1 MQIAPLGRR
10 AVDARCVAFLAA
22 FFATLATAGFRSEAV
37 FSEAF
42 VAIFFEIVLLFVAVL
57 FATSHLLRL
66 RGGG

>member
-1 MQIAPLGRR
+1 
-10 AVDARCVAFLAA
+10 LAA
-22 FFATLATAGFRSEAV
+22 FFATLATARFRSEAV

-42 VAIFFEIVLLFVAVL
+42 VVVFFEIVLLFVAVL